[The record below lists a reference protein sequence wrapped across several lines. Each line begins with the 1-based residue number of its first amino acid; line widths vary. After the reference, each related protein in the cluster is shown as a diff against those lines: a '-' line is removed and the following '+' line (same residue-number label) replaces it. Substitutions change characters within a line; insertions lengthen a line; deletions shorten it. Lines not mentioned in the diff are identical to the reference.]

1 MEFTLEMNKA
11 PNVARAVFA
20 ATNDLDFVDGWREK
34 LGDDTNPYRKD
45 AVDFADLAIQRFK
58 ADSQI
63 GQPYVRSI
71 SDISDHVSHDP
82 QCEVAG
88 FVLLKCD
95 WFPDSRVLGICHFR
109 RTFCNNIVLDYLAG
123 HPFTVRPPENYKYLV
138 RGVGTALMCFLSRV
152 AVTLSC
158 TCIWGEATHLSRRFY
173 RKIFKL
179 DSIDDLILV
188 PKPKFVECAKLDL
201 SWQTTKDATMKSEAV
216 EEIYK
221 AEEANPPLVGNR
233 TVMVGPRSQLVNHF
247 LDFSRHVQDEVAKA
261 LGLLGDG
268 DEAFSEVEWCPE
280 VFRRATKEGKLADL
294 WDEIE
299 KRHEDGEPEKNPF
312 GS

>member
-11 PNVARAVFA
+11 PKMARAVFA
-20 ATNDLDFVDGWREK
+20 VRDDFDFVKGWQEK

-45 AVDFADLAIQRFK
+45 SVDFAHLAVQRFE
-58 ADSQI
+58 ADSRI

-71 SDISDHVSHDP
+71 SDLLDHVSHDP

-95 WFPDSRVLGICHFR
+95 WFPDSNVLGVCHFR
-109 RTFCNNIVLDYLAG
+109 RTFCNNIILDYLAG

-152 AVTLSC
+152 AVSLGC
-158 TCIWGEATHLSRRFY
+158 TYIWGEATSVSRTFY
-173 RKIFKL
+173 RRIFKL
-179 DSIDDLILV
+179 DSIEDLILV
-188 PKPKFVECAKLDL
+188 PQSNFTGFAKLDL
-201 SWQTTKDATMKSEAV
+201 SWQDTKDATMKSETV

-233 TVMVGPRSQLVNHF
+233 TLMIGPRRQLVNHF
-247 LDFSRHVQDEVAKA
+247 LDLQRHEQDEVANA
-261 LGLLGDG
+261 VGLLKDG
-268 DEAFSEVEWCPE
+268 DEAFSELEWCPE
-280 VFRRATKEGKLADL
+280 VFRRATKSGKLAQL
-294 WDEIE
+294 WDEVE
-299 KRHEDGEPEKNPF
+299 KRHEEGKPEKNPF